1 MKYSFLPRMI
11 SPMLHAFASFCLSM
25 RTLGAWLAGTWRPP
39 LHMVGQWNAWEH
51 ETDAA
56 VSVTCA
62 ELHWRHFPLGNNIQ
76 GSPGLFGLSRW
87 EFGPG
92 DAFQSSAP
100 QSGCWAQAAAPHMA
114 LLGLQGLNILP
125 AGEEKSGLLALSWHR
140 FHETKAFYSGFIWIH
155 LWKPHFVFP

>member
-1 MKYSFLPRMI
+1 MRENTKEMLPF
-11 SPMLHAFASFCLSM
+11 P
-25 RTLGAWLAGTWRPP
+25 
-39 LHMVGQWNAWEH
+39 
-51 ETDAA
+51 
-56 VSVTCA
+56 SVTCA
-62 ELHWRHFPLGNNIQ
+62 ELHWGHFLLGNNIQ

-100 QSGCWAQAAAPHMA
+100 QSGRWAPAAAPHMA
-114 LLGLQGLNILP
+114 LLGLQGLNTLP

-155 LWKPHFVFP
+155 L